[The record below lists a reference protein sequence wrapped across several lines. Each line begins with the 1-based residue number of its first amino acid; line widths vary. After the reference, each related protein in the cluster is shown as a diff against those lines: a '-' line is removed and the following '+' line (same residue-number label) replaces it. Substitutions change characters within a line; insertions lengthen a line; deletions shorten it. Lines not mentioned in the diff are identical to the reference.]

1 MRLRSAETLVGMQS
15 CTGNPSAAPSM
26 ANAMPVLPLVASS
39 RVLPGASNPRAMAS
53 RTIALAARSFTL
65 PPGFTHSALASTV
78 IPGRSRAIFSSRSNG
93 VFPMRSIG
101 RVPGSACRCI
111 EVIRI
116 LCQPSLHSA
125 VRVGKT
131 AIMKE
136 CGVSARLLFLSSQ
149 MGAYLPMARK
159 SKDRNFDEMLDALRA
174 HSFDVSPFAG
184 VANGMI
190 VTRAGVAAVVVPG
203 VTNERWESGGA
214 RLAVTPGLLVRG
226 EIARLLDRGYQKF
239 IKTSKFELPAT
250 SAQLHAIQDFTEEL
264 N

>member
-1 MRLRSAETLVGMQS
+1 
-15 CTGNPSAAPSM
+15 
-26 ANAMPVLPLVASS
+26 
-39 RVLPGASNPRAMAS
+39 
-53 RTIALAARSFTL
+53 
-65 PPGFTHSALASTV
+65 
-78 IPGRSRAIFSSRSNG
+78 
-93 VFPMRSIG
+93 
-101 RVPGSACRCI
+101 
-111 EVIRI
+111 
-116 LCQPSLHSA
+116 
-125 VRVGKT
+125 
-131 AIMKE
+131 
-136 CGVSARLLFLSSQ
+136 

-264 N
+264 NQVTGALGLYNESLGTTSDVYLYDRVRGREEEQPKAPGPWELAGGH